1 MADAYLLL
9 ALTNSCKHN
18 MRQHQLRVNPSLYK
32 HGECQSHVLYSP
44 QTKDTRYF
52 LISRAVIAMV
62 CRENMLMHFTAMF
75 FSCSISAQWKA
86 KQQSFFLER
95 SVSHINTPLLFPSE
109 IPQKL
114 FTSAFLC
121 CCNQAVGKL
130 SLWQWLK
137 TKNNWFC
144 LSKSSLRR
152 GAQYS
157 HYEGRQ
163 TDSRQ
168 SGLQPGRYTV
178 YINTISRW
186 KVWILW
192 NPTDLA
198 LLRVRVFSPNAL
210 NCGFFLS
217 IPKTCSKEL
226 TVITR
231 CELIKNPREFK
242 RQKVACVSLHLCF
255 TCFKRAVPPPKVT
268 GINRIQNSKS

>member
-1 MADAYLLL
+1 MKIVLKSFRLWLSFALTLKRLPFPCFRWQLNSPFLILHQHFVRMADAYLLL

-18 MRQHQLRVNPSLYK
+18 MRQHQLRVNPSLCK
-32 HGECQSHVLYSP
+32 RGECQSHVLYSP

-62 CRENMLMHFTAMF
+62 RRENMLMHFTAMF

-86 KQQSFFLER
+86 KQQSFFLEW

-121 CCNQAVGKL
+121 CCNWAVEKL

-152 GAQYS
+152 GA
-157 HYEGRQ
+157 
-163 TDSRQ
+163 
-168 SGLQPGRYTV
+168 
-178 YINTISRW
+178 
-186 KVWILW
+186 
-192 NPTDLA
+192 
-198 LLRVRVFSPNAL
+198 
-210 NCGFFLS
+210 
-217 IPKTCSKEL
+217 
-226 TVITR
+226 
-231 CELIKNPREFK
+231 
-242 RQKVACVSLHLCF
+242 
-255 TCFKRAVPPPKVT
+255 
-268 GINRIQNSKS
+268 